1 MYFFFMRIPS
11 LILCTAL
18 FLFSCQDNS
27 KVIDQVKSEQEEPYF
42 KPDFD
47 YVQQTPDSLWTPEQ
61 KELVK
66 KLQAVIMP
74 ENLKVVD
81 NEIVFNMTKEEF
93 VAMGI
98 PEEYYELIE
107 KDMVNNNKFFKENNV
122 DVDSMMKESYKK

>member
-1 MYFFFMRIPS
+1 MRITS
-11 LILCTAL
+11 LILCTVL
-18 FLFSCQDNS
+18 FLFSCQNNS
-27 KVIDQVKSEQEEPYF
+27 KVIDQVKSEQAVPYF

-66 KLQAVIMP
+66 KLQAVVTP

-81 NEIVFNMTKEEF
+81 DQVVFTLTKEEF
-93 VAMGI
+93 VSMGI

-122 DVDSMMKESYKK
+122 NVDSMMKESYKK